1 MTTDDTRFVELYI
14 LHVLQIA
21 CHLSGAT
28 RGLASRTY
36 HSNGS
41 RAGTYPQMTRDL
53 LNHIYTCTANRV
65 PLGQVLPRR
74 SALSDIASDWSSNRR
89 IIRMVVRTGTSH
101 PMTRDLLNYI
111 YYMYCKSRAT
121 SPEQVSKWTS
131 KRTHPDQ
138 KVAKLRYQHLSYR

>member
-65 PLGQVLPRR
+65 PLGQVLLGDYR
-74 SALSDIASDWSSNRR
+74 LGR
-89 IIRMVVRTGTSH
+89 IIRLVVEQTYHPNGCRTGTSH

-121 SPEQVSKWTS
+121 SPEQVSEWTS
-131 KRTHPDQ
+131 EGTHPDQ
-138 KVAKLRYQHLSYR
+138 KVAKVRFQHLSYG

>member
-36 HSNGS
+36 HPNGS

-131 KRTHPDQ
+131 EGTHPDQ

>member
-36 HSNGS
+36 HPNGS

-65 PLGQVLPRR
+65 PLGQVLLGDYR
-74 SALSDIASDWSSNRR
+74 LGR
-89 IIRMVVRTGTSH
+89 IIRLVVEQTYH
-101 PMTRDLLNYI
+101 PNGCQDRYQSSDDTRFVELYI
-111 YYMYCKSRAT
+111 LHVLQIACHLSRA
-121 SPEQVSKWTS
+121 SQ
-131 KRTHPDQ
+131 
-138 KVAKLRYQHLSYR
+138 